1 MIYVANI
8 NTEKN
13 TAKSSPKVTYLKL
26 TKGLI
31 YRCSFQFPRGPSG
44 LVGLAVFQGLFQ
56 MWPSSVGEYFIADDE
71 TINFDDLFIFEDA
84 PYDLAIKTYNED
96 ETYDHVVS
104 VRIGLVSKEV
114 FQARFLPLTS
124 HEYLAELMLDLA
136 TERKELEMLQ
146 RQLLSDAPLEWQL
159 AIVPVKDYGVT

>member
-8 NTEKN
+8 NTVKN
-13 TAKSSPKVTYLKL
+13 TAKSSAKVTTLKV

-31 YRCSFQFPRGPSG
+31 YRCGFQFPRGPSG
-44 LVGLAVFQGLFQ
+44 LVGVAVFHGLFQ
-56 MWPSSVGEYFIADDE
+56 MWPSSIGEYFVTDGE
-71 TINFDDLFIFEDA
+71 TITFEDLFIFEDE
-84 PYDLAIKTYNED
+84 PYDLTIKTYHED
-96 ETYDHVVS
+96 ETYDHVIS

-114 FQARFLPLTS
+114 FQARFLPTKS

-146 RQLLSDAPLEWQL
+146 RDLLSDAPLEWQL
-159 AIVPVKDYGVT
+159 SIVPVKD